1 MSKRCSHASCFIG
14 RSCSGNLTM
23 TYLNYARNVI
33 SEKMHLKT
41 SFFKV
46 EFSQA
51 YLIAI
56 SENCDLLPGIEWSG
70 IAHDW
75 GLF

>member
-1 MSKRCSHASCFIG
+1 
-14 RSCSGNLTM
+14 M